1 MNSNMNKWMEFANE
15 NAKLINNN
23 FEVMNKFWTAS
34 LEETTD
40 YTEKNVE
47 TFFDHM
53 NNNVELMQD
62 IYKSTTK
69 TNKKLKPLFQ
79 KNIAKLNTRI
89 QEIYTETMKTVND
102 KIMSASK

>member
-1 MNSNMNKWMEFANE
+1 MNKWMEFANE

-34 LEETTD
+34 LDTTNT

-47 TFFDHM
+47 LFFDHM
-53 NNNVELMQD
+53 NNNVDLLQD
-62 IYKSTTK
+62 IYKTTTK
-69 TNKKLKPLFQ
+69 TNKELRPIFQ

-89 QEIYTETMKTVND
+89 QEVFEETMKTVND
-102 KIMSASK
+102 KIMSAGE